1 MFQTADMLRIF
12 QRHRGNAIVVPG
24 RGGRH
29 WAQISTQPNRDAPV
43 GDPAM
48 GGHAGFALGLA
59 LARPQDRVVLFDSEG
74 DLLMNLGILPTV
86 AEQAPANFYHFMLDN
101 ECYAT
106 TGGQPVPNA
115 KNVAYDAIAR
125 GAGYPRAFAFDQLG
139 DFEAAIASILAQ
151 PGPVFVALKVV
162 PEVENVPIG
171 QRARWQTRTRD
182 RVLADLRAKL
192 GVDRQSV

>member
-1 MFQTADMLRIF
+1 MFHTADMLRIF
-12 QRHRGNAIVVPG
+12 QAHRGDAIVVPG

-29 WAQISTQPNRDAPV
+29 WTQISTRPSRDVPV

-48 GGHAGFALGLA
+48 GGHASFALGLA
-59 LARPQDRVVLFDSEG
+59 LARPAEKVVLFDSEG
-74 DLLMNLGILPTV
+74 DLLMSLGILPTI

-115 KNVAYDAIAR
+115 KNVAYDVIAR
-125 GAGYPRAFAFDQLG
+125 GCGYPRAFAFDQLA
-139 DFEAAIASILAQ
+139 DFEASIASILAQ
-151 PGPVFVALKVV
+151 AGPVFVALKVT

-171 QRARWQTRTRD
+171 QRPRWQTRTRD
-182 RVLADLRAKL
+182 RVLADFRAEL
-192 GVDRQSV
+192 GLTP